1 MITDSLFI
9 PKSIIGQL
17 INHSLKFDPDES
29 CGLLQGKGKIV
40 SKFHA
45 VTNINETPK
54 NRYTMDPSELIRIDN
69 LCDDE
74 DENITGIFH
83 SHTHTQAYPSDTDI
97 NNALISGYLKQY
109 YVIASL
115 VEKTR
120 PIIRAFKIDSNGN
133 VFESF
138 IDFDGPKYISR

>member
-83 SHTHTQAYPSDTDI
+83 SHTHTQAYPCLLYTSPSPRDQRG
-97 NNALISGYLKQY
+97 SGMP
-109 YVIASL
+109 AC
-115 VEKTR
+115 
-120 PIIRAFKIDSNGN
+120 A
-133 VFESF
+133 
-138 IDFDGPKYISR
+138 